1 MLRFIAGRLAQM
13 IPVLLGVSLV
23 SFFAIHFVPGDPIQI
38 MTMGRATPE
47 TVAKLHAEL
56 GLDRPV
62 WEQYA
67 IFLTDALRGDF
78 GRSIVQKA
86 PISALIADGLVVS
99 LYLLVYGA
107 VLSIL
112 LAVPLAMWAAVR
124 RDRLPDHGVRLIGM
138 IGFAMPPF
146 WIGLMLMVLFGLRL
160 GWFPIRGFGEGA
172 LGHLYHMF
180 LPALTMALFLAPVL
194 IQSLRSAILDVLEA
208 DYIEVA
214 RAKGLSPRRILFKHV
229 LRNAAIPVI
238 TVLAV
243 NVGWLLSGSVIV
255 EVVYTIH
262 GLGAQLVRSVS
273 FRDYPT
279 VQGLALVFAAIVMG
293 VNLLADIAYML
304 IDRRVAKA

>member
-13 IPVLLGVSLV
+13 IPVLFGVSLV

-86 PISALIADGLVVS
+86 PIATLIADGLMVS

-124 RDRLPDHGVRLIGM
+124 RDRFPDHGVRLIGM

-146 WIGLMLMVLFGLRL
+146 WIGLVLMVLFGLRL
-160 GWFPIRGFGEGA
+160 GWFPIRGFGEGT

-214 RAKGLSPRRILFKHV
+214 RAKGLSSRRILFKHV